1 MIPQGARLT
10 LPTILLVAVSYPIS
24 TTTAQK
30 PVGVQPKAQKPAW
43 PALTKQAKARGEKL
57 LKLLRSKKKVVR
69 SNALLELKQ
78 LGAGFADREIR
89 ALKDSGNFNIN
100 EQLVQILGAVLKP
113 EHAPL
118 IALHHK
124 HKSRFGRRY
133 VMKTLAT
140 LGSKNQI
147 RTFRTGQRDKDIEVA
162 YYAAIGLIKT
172 TKSPQALEIV
182 FSRCLED
189 WIELNEELARILGTI
204 RHSDFLPWIAE
215 KLQSEESHDCVTA
228 LRLMRFLAPSEGK
241 DMVRPFLDSDH
252 FLVKKA
258 AVNTLRVIV
267 DGAPALPLKK
277 ITVFMII
284 KLAKDW
290 KTRL

>member
-57 LKLLRSKKKVVR
+57 LKLLRSKKTVVR

-89 ALKDSGNFNIN
+89 ALKDSENFNIN
-100 EQLVQILGAVLKP
+100 EQLVQILDAVLEPK
-113 EHAPL
+113 HAPL

-124 HKSRFGRRY
+124 HKSTFGRRY

-147 RTFRTGQRDKDIEVA
+147 RTFRAGHRDKDIEVT
-162 YYAAIGLIKT
+162 YYAAIGLIKA
-172 TKSPQALEIV
+172 TKSPPALETV

-189 WIELNEELARILGTI
+189 WSELNEELARI
-204 RHSDFLPWIAE
+204 
-215 KLQSEESHDCVTA
+215 
-228 LRLMRFLAPSEGK
+228 
-241 DMVRPFLDSDH
+241 
-252 FLVKKA
+252 
-258 AVNTLRVIV
+258 
-267 DGAPALPLKK
+267 PANASL
-277 ITVFMII
+277 
-284 KLAKDW
+284 W
-290 KTRL
+290 K